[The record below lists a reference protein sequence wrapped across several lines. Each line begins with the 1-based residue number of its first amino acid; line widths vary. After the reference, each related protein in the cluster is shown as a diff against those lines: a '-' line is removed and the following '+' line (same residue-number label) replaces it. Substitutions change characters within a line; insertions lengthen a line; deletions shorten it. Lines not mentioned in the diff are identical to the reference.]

1 MRDAPPSLKIYKMK
15 KSIFAFT
22 FFCSC
27 MLALISCGSKEIK
40 DIKGLV
46 ADIKAVNDSLV
57 SAKILIGGDTAIFKM
72 TDARFI
78 NGMFMAGDSV
88 KISYIEGRK
97 DTLRAL
103 IVSIIPKAPHY
114 FDAEAAKNDTRITA
128 PAVKDAPAEN
138 DSAAAKIN

>member
-1 MRDAPPSLKIYKMK
+1 MMK
-15 KSIFAFT
+15 KSILTFLFLSCCLLAF
-22 FFCSC
+22 
-27 MLALISCGSKEIK
+27 INCGSKEIK
-40 DIKGLV
+40 DLKGQV
-46 ADIKAVNDSLV
+46 VDIQTVKDTLT
-57 SAKILIGGDTAIFKM
+57 SARVLIDGDTVVFKM

-78 NGMFMAGDSV
+78 NGMFVYGDSV

-114 FDAEAAKNDTRITA
+114 FDAEAAKNDTLITA
-128 PAVKDAPAEN
+128 PAVKDASAEN

>member
-1 MRDAPPSLKIYKMK
+1 MIAM
-15 KSIFAFT
+15 T
-22 FFCSC
+22 G
-27 MLALISCGSKEIK
+27 CGSNEIK
-40 DIKGLV
+40 DIKGEVVDFKADNDTLTSARILV
-46 ADIKAVNDSLV
+46 D
-57 SAKILIGGDTAIFKM
+57 GDTVILKM
-72 TDARFI
+72 TDARLI
-78 NGMFMAGDSV
+78 NGMFLPRDSV

-114 FDAEAAKNDTRITA
+114 FDAEAAKNDTLITA

>member
-1 MRDAPPSLKIYKMK
+1 MK
-15 KSIFAFT
+15 NSILAFVLLCACGIAMT
-22 FFCSC
+22 G
-27 MLALISCGSKEIK
+27 CGSKEIK
-40 DIKGLV
+40 DVKGQV
-46 ADIKAVNDSLV
+46 VDIQTVKDTLT
-57 SAKILIGGDTAIFKM
+57 SAKVLIDGDTLLFKM
-72 TDARFI
+72 ADARFI
-78 NGMFMAGDSV
+78 NGMFIYGDSV

-114 FDAEAAKNDTRITA
+114 FDAEAAKNDTLITA

>member
-1 MRDAPPSLKIYKMK
+1 MK
-15 KSIFAFT
+15 KTIFALTLLCGFILT
-22 FFCSC
+22 
-27 MLALISCGSKEIK
+27 LASCGGKEIK
-40 DIKGLV
+40 DITGLV
-46 ADIKAVNDSLV
+46 TSFDTKGDSITSTKLLV
-57 SAKILIGGDTAIFKM
+57 DDDTIIFKM

-114 FDAEAAKNDTRITA
+114 FDAEAAKNDTLITA

>member
-1 MRDAPPSLKIYKMK
+1 MK
-15 KSIFAFT
+15 KTIFAFT
-22 FFCSC
+22 LLCGFI
-27 MLALISCGSKEIK
+27 LTLESCGGKEIK
-40 DIKGLV
+40 DITGLV
-46 ADIKAVNDSLV
+46 TSFDTKGDSITSTKLLV
-57 SAKILIGGDTAIFKM
+57 DGDTIIFKM

-78 NGMFMAGDSV
+78 NGMFMYGDSV

-114 FDAEAAKNDTRITA
+114 FDAEAAKNDTLITA

-138 DSAAAKIN
+138 DSAAAKKN